1 MIWHNKPLIV
11 GAVCVAAVLTLS
23 GCAEPEPEIT
33 LEDRVDQLQD
43 ELVGGGA
50 TPDVAECVTRLAR
63 YDLRTGDLDPIALDE
78 LKLNCERAE
87 RILNDDGGDDDQTL
101 AFVDGPHTLGDD
113 PELDRLWR
121 ACADG
126 SGQACD
132 DLFRE
137 SPVGSEYE
145 RFGVSCG
152 DRDGILDCRE
162 LDEIDESD
170 ESGD

>member
-1 MIWHNKPLIV
+1 MIWKNKQSVL
-11 GAVCVAAVLTLS
+11 GAILMVVLSVLT
-23 GCAEPEPEIT
+23 GCADPEPEIT

-43 ELVGGGA
+43 ELVGGGVSS
-50 TPDVAECVTRLAR
+50 DVADCVTRLAE
-63 YDLRTGDLDPIALDE
+63 YDLRSADLDPIALDE

-87 RILNDDGGDDDQTL
+87 RILDDDGLDDDQSL
-101 AFVDGPHTLGDD
+101 AFAEGPHTLGDD
-113 PELDRLWR
+113 PELDRLWA

-132 DLFRE
+132 DLFQQ

-162 LDEIDESD
+162 LDEGDETD
-170 ESGD
+170 DAAG